1 MLMTYRNNES
11 SQKKANLFLYKKINI
26 CSDSMFSQVPACM
39 GKVFS
44 INILTNQMNFIY
56 EVGKKVYKREA

>member
-11 SQKKANLFLYKKINI
+11 SQTKPNLFLYKEKSV
-26 CSDSMFSQVPACM
+26 CSDSTFSQVPACM

-44 INILTNQMNFIY
+44 LNILTNQMNFID
-56 EVGKKVYKREA
+56 EV